1 MNRKRVTLGEV
12 LAVIVILGILAII
25 LLPAFAGRCT
35 SGNRRSACVN
45 NLKQLGLV
53 LNLYANENKDRFPP
67 LDAAAGNFMFDTTL
81 LYPEYL
87 IDTAIVACPNDPEY
101 DPKKNFRL
109 TSDHP
114 VDNTPEG
121 QVHPDCITDISY
133 GYLGWMIM
141 YDEETEAFFEAYDE
155 MSPEDYDKDIVVPEG
170 KGNAET
176 ATLHRL
182 EAGVDR
188 FLITDTNVHMQGDLS
203 GTSIVPIMWDQISTD
218 ISDFSH
224 VPAGQNVLYL
234 DGHVDFHRYDL
245 TNTEFPTTPLTAAQ
259 FGGRTR
265 DLIPY
270 CEEQ

>member
-1 MNRKRVTLGEV
+1 MNRNGISLLEV
-12 LAVIVILGILAII
+12 LVVIVILAILAVIFF
-25 LLPAFAGRCT
+25 PGHHCGSRESA
-35 SGNRRSACVN
+35 RRSACVN

-53 LNLYANENKDRFPP
+53 LDMYANENKDRYPP
-67 LDAAAGNFMFDTTL
+67 MDATKGNFMFEGSA

-87 IDTAIVACPNDPEY
+87 TDTAILACPSDPEY